1 MGFILGEGIT
11 PDLRLF
17 PPIAL
22 TPLVESPLSMREFLK
37 IRVPPPLKASR
48 MGVTSR
54 PTHGTVN
61 FESLLRL
68 PCLGH
73 LVPED
78 RRTQC
83 C

>member
-1 MGFILGEGIT
+1 MGFILGEGMT

-22 TPLVESPLSMREFLK
+22 TPLVESPLSMRSFSK
-37 IRVPPPLKASR
+37 FGSPPFESR
-48 MGVTSR
+48 LGVTSR